1 MNRDR
6 NYYRKMRNKHIR
18 RKKRLSSY
26 YHWNYRA
33 DGMYNKGKIH
43 CSCKMCSMKTNNRGK
58 NGYHPSKN
66 WKHSDLVKIQ
76 KMKNEI
82 KEYNDAVV
90 E

>member
-1 MNRDR
+1 
-6 NYYRKMRNKHIR
+6 
-18 RKKRLSSY
+18 
-26 YHWNYRA
+26 
-33 DGMYNKGKIH
+33 
-43 CSCKMCSMKTNNRGK
+43 MKTNNREK

-76 KMKNEI
+76 KMENEI